1 MSEDADRKSS
11 MKIPLLL
18 FSETG
23 SKAIRAKKKK
33 RQGINVQSY
42 SKVLMQRLSG
52 KGKAETTKMS
62 GVQQVEELI
71 QGSQSHT

>member
-1 MSEDADRKSS
+1 

-23 SKAIRAKKKK
+23 SKVIRAKKKK
-33 RQGINVQSY
+33 RQGINVQSC
-42 SKVLMQRLSG
+42 SKVLMQRLFG

>member
-1 MSEDADRKSS
+1 MSEDADRKRSS

-23 SKAIRAKKKK
+23 SKVIREKK
-33 RQGINVQSY
+33 RQGINVQSC
-42 SKVLMQRLSG
+42 SKVLTQRLSG

-62 GVQQVEELI
+62 GVQQMEELI